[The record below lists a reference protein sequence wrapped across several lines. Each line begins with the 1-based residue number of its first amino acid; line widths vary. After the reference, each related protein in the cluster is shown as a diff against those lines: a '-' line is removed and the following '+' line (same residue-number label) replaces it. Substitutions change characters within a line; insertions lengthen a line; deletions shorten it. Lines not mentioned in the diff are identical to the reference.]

1 VDWSDVAAAV
11 AIVLH
16 ERLGN
21 WSRQLRP
28 RLHGRGVRWFET
40 RSSSDLDAA
49 IAGRAAPIVV
59 IDLAGQTLDG
69 LADLDR
75 ARNRAPGGLILVL
88 EPEGREP
95 VARLAQELGATHVIS
110 DPVVPPEVSRLLD
123 RWIDLA
129 ADRIGR
135 GGWSRAD
142 DLEILPEPWN
152 WLTPYL
158 KGIP

>member
-1 VDWSDVAAAV
+1 M

-28 RLHGRGVRWFET
+28 RFHGRAVRWFET

-49 IAGRAAPIVV
+49 IVGRAAPIVL
-59 IDLAGQTLDG
+59 IDLAGQSLDG
-69 LADLDR
+69 LAAVER
-75 ARNRAPGGLILVL
+75 TRTSVPGGLILVV
-88 EPEGREP
+88 EPDAREE
-95 VARLAQELGATHVIS
+95 VCQLARELGATHVFS
-110 DPVVPPEVSRLLD
+110 GAVPPPDVSRLLD

-129 ADRIGR
+129 ADRSER
-135 GGWSRAD
+135 DGWSRSD
-142 DLEILPEPWN
+142 DLETLPEPWN

>member
-1 VDWSDVAAAV
+1 VAAAV

-28 RLHGRGVRWFET
+28 RFQGRAVRWFET
-40 RSSSDLDAA
+40 RSSSDLESAV
-49 IAGRAAPIVV
+49 AGRAAPIVV
-59 IDLAGQTLDG
+59 IDLAGQTFDG
-69 LADLDR
+69 LADVERSR
-75 ARNRAPGGLILVL
+75 ALAPGGLILVL
-88 EPEGREP
+88 DPEGREE
-95 VARLAQELGATHVIS
+95 VCRLARELGATHAVS
-110 DPVVPPEVSRLLD
+110 GPVLPPDASRLLD

-129 ADRIGR
+129 ASRSGR
-135 GGWSRAD
+135 DGWSRTD
-142 DLEILPEPWN
+142 DLESLPEPWN